1 MNFVVCELYLNIS
14 QFKYGPYIR
23 HYQEIIIILISA
35 TILLRS
41 YKAMSPLRRCKLGS
55 VSEMTRCLRDALEQL
70 SKKRQKTIR
79 KKTKIL
85 TVALGNKYMW
95 VQYTFLS
102 AFVCV

>member
-1 MNFVVCELYLNIS
+1 
-14 QFKYGPYIR
+14 
-23 HYQEIIIILISA
+23 
-35 TILLRS
+35 
-41 YKAMSPLRRCKLGS
+41 
-55 VSEMTRCLRDALEQL
+55 MTRCLRDALEQL